1 MSSISTSFRSSQQY
15 LCWDWKL
22 YYANYFS
29 IWWLPVFK
37 ITVCLGFGNFLFT
50 MSFIVDKT
58 KPLLLK
64 VIGELMVPMF
74 VQERILFAVIL
85 FKFYIGIWGKKRLC
99 GINTVLKYVLN
110 MSLHAANDWLQFF
123 RGNQDQTY
131 LVLHSGGRA
140 GRKSQSS

>member
-37 ITVCLGFGNFLFT
+37 IIVCLGFGNFLFT
-50 MSFIVDKT
+50 MLFVDKT

-74 VQERILFAVIL
+74 VQGRILFTVIL
-85 FKFYIGIWGKKRLC
+85 FKFYIGIWGKKWLY
-99 GINTVLKYVLN
+99 GINTVLKYVLTC
-110 MSLHAANDWLQFF
+110 SKWL
-123 RGNQDQTY
+123 TT
-131 LVLHSGGRA
+131 VLQ
-140 GRKSQSS
+140 RKSGSDILSLAFWQ